1 MQKICKIC
9 GKPIKG
15 DVLKHFEEKHFSI
28 YAANRDKIAAHP
40 GAFVVDEDGVDAE
53 QAVESIKAASA
64 KKKKKERHFDKKRM
78 KEAITVLDRFREEQT
93 YRADEEFK
101 CYTCLQ
107 KHKHGKIL
115 YGDTQNL
122 HLCYECYRY
131 AKEHVKS
138 KRGNK
143 HVFINTPM

>member
-1 MQKICKIC
+1 MEKICKIC
-9 GKPIKG
+9 GKAIKE

-28 YAANRDKIAAHP
+28 YAANREKIAAHP
-40 GAFVVDEDGVDAE
+40 AAFTVDREGTEVDNVLEA
-53 QAVESIKAASA
+53 IKAIKAE
-64 KKKKKERHFDKKRM
+64 KKKKEHHFDKKKM
-78 KEAITVLDRFREEQT
+78 KEAIIVLERFREEQT
-93 YRADEEFK
+93 YRAEEEFK
-101 CYTCLQ
+101 CYTCLK

-115 YGDTQNL
+115 YGNTQNL
-122 HLCYECYRY
+122 HLCYECYKY

>member
-15 DVLKHFEEKHFSI
+15 NILKHFEEKHFSI
-28 YAANRDKIAAHP
+28 YAANREKIAAHP
-40 GAFVVDEDGVDAE
+40 AAFAVDDNHVTAE
-53 QAVESIKAASA
+53 KVPASVQTA
-64 KKKKKERHFDKKRM
+64 IASKKKRAHRFDKTRM
-78 KEAITVLDRFREEQT
+78 KEAIIVLDRFREEQT
-93 YRADEEFK
+93 YRAEEEFK
-101 CYTCLQ
+101 CYTCLK

-122 HLCYECYRY
+122 HLCYECYKH

>member
-1 MQKICKIC
+1 M
-9 GKPIKG
+9 
-15 DVLKHFEEKHFSI
+15 HFEEKHFSI
-28 YAANRDKIAAHP
+28 YAANRDKIAAHL
-40 GAFVVDEDGVDAE
+40 GTFVVDKESVEADRIVETIKVVKAE
-53 QAVESIKAASA
+53 
-64 KKKKKERHFDKKRM
+64 KKKKEHRFDKKKM
-78 KEAITVLDRFREEQT
+78 KEAIIILDRFREEQT

-101 CYTCLQ
+101 CYTCMK

-122 HLCYECYRY
+122 HLCYECYKY
-131 AKEHVKS
+131 AKERVKS